1 MRTLKIFPL
10 ILVVFSLIQ
19 FSCQDKCY
27 YYDIVEEHIPVL
39 EDLTTITSSYSVRED
54 FPIEKP
60 GNIYTY
66 GELLL
71 VGEKFK
77 GIHILNN
84 SNPSSPQPL
93 KFIDLKGNGN
103 FSIQNNIL
111 FAENGP
117 DLLSIDISDI
127 QNIQLLNREKDV
139 NLSQKRGDKFIVG
152 YDVKYVKTKVNC
164 EDDFG
169 GRGGWGARNDAV
181 LSSASAALSTG
192 KGGSMSR
199 MTIIGN
205 YLYIVTG
212 DELIAVNINNPAKP
226 TKGLN
231 IGLNV
236 GQNNEVVETL
246 FPYNSYL
253 YMGTS
258 SGILVYDTKGS
269 EPHPRFVSNIRHI
282 FGCDPV
288 VVDDDIAYS
297 TIRNGTSCRTV
308 GLNQLNIYD
317 VKVPELATRL
327 FSENVIEPY
336 GLGVKENLVFVCQ
349 GQNGLFVYNFDKNTN
364 RLSFRHSYPEIHAY
378 DVIANGNTLIVTAD
392 NGLFQFDITDPD
404 NIKHLSKLVDF

>member
-27 YYDIVEEHIPVL
+27 YYDILEEHIPVL

-152 YDVKYVKTKVNC
+152 YDVK
-164 EDDFG
+164 
-169 GRGGWGARNDAV
+169 
-181 LSSASAALSTG
+181 
-192 KGGSMSR
+192 
-199 MTIIGN
+199 
-205 YLYIVTG
+205 
-212 DELIAVNINNPAKP
+212 
-226 TKGLN
+226 
-231 IGLNV
+231 
-236 GQNNEVVETL
+236 
-246 FPYNSYL
+246 
-253 YMGTS
+253 
-258 SGILVYDTKGS
+258 
-269 EPHPRFVSNIRHI
+269 
-282 FGCDPV
+282 
-288 VVDDDIAYS
+288 
-297 TIRNGTSCRTV
+297 
-308 GLNQLNIYD
+308 
-317 VKVPELATRL
+317 
-327 FSENVIEPY
+327 
-336 GLGVKENLVFVCQ
+336 
-349 GQNGLFVYNFDKNTN
+349 
-364 RLSFRHSYPEIHAY
+364 
-378 DVIANGNTLIVTAD
+378 
-392 NGLFQFDITDPD
+392 
-404 NIKHLSKLVDF
+404 